1 MSQSATKRSFDILE
15 LLAASPRGL
24 GLTEIGDALQIP
36 KSVTHRLL
44 AQLTELGFV
53 CQDMAST
60 RYGLTLKLTLL
71 GLRHYAGTG
80 LGDIAQPI
88 LDRLASETGELARL
102 AIVEGEGMV
111 WVAKAQGAR
120 YGLRYDPDTG
130 QHVVLHAT
138 ATGKAWLATLPES
151 EAIRIVAATGFKKPS
166 RFGPNVIRD
175 IEALRAVLR
184 ETRERKYGVATE
196 EGEPGT
202 AAVAVAVRGSA
213 DPQAAVVATLSL
225 AGPVTRFVPER
236 QRDFARIL
244 ATAAAELSGIWPL
257 RSSLGI
263 WTAQD
268 RPFAAADVEDEVDHV
283 L

>member
-15 LLAASPRGL
+15 LLAASPQGL
-24 GLTEIGDALQIP
+24 GLTEIVEALRIP
-36 KSVTHRLL
+36 KSVAHRLL
-44 AQLTELGFV
+44 AQLAELGFV
-53 CQDMAST
+53 RQDAASA

-80 LGDIAQPI
+80 LSDLAQPV
-88 LDRLASETGELARL
+88 LDRLASQTGELARL
-102 AIVEGEGMV
+102 AIVEGQGMV

-130 QHVVLHAT
+130 QQVVLHAT

-151 EAIRIVAATGFKKPS
+151 DALGIVAATGFATPS

-175 IEALRAVLR
+175 LDTLRSALRK
-184 ETRERKYGVATE
+184 TRGQGYGLATE

-213 DPQAAVVATLSL
+213 DPHAAAVATLSV
-225 AGPVTRFVPER
+225 AGPVTRFTPGR
-236 QRDFARIL
+236 QQEFAAIL
-244 ATAAAELSGIWPL
+244 TAAAAELSAIWPV
-257 RSSLGI
+257 RNSLGNGM
-263 WTAQD
+263 ARDPQSSGS
-268 RPFAAADVEDEVDHV
+268 PAGDEVEHV